1 MIEIWVNFTYL
12 MLGMFFTWLVGIS
25 IVAWV
30 SSYIEWLV
38 RTMRR
43 NGEI

>member
-1 MIEIWVNFTYL
+1 MTFAYL
-12 MLGMFFTWLVGIS
+12 MLGMFFAWAIVLI

-38 RTMRR
+38 RTMRKEG
-43 NGEI
+43 NI